1 MIFNS
6 HRENVIEEIII
17 KTPILDEA
25 VIQHAKSVELNGDS
39 NGSIQSY
46 YPKSLQDL
54 IVELDNLRSPLQK
67 TYQKVI
73 DIKQESQ
80 RAILSSSNL
89 LTTAQESIGK
99 AAIGLAAVKVLHEE
113 VNLIT
118 YIVYYSIFLHIS
130 FIHMYYAL
138 ILTILINNH
147 SVNKFEKNI

>member
-6 HRENVIEEIII
+6 HRENVTEEIII

-67 TYQKVI
+67 THQKVI

-113 VNLIT
+113 VNLIA

-130 FIHMYYAL
+130 FIHMPYAL
-138 ILTILINNH
+138 ILTILIYYH
-147 SVNKFEKNI
+147 